1 MMRILVVGAGATG
14 GYYGGRMFQHGRDV
28 SFLVRPARAARL
40 RAEGL
45 RIRSPHGDATLHP
58 PLLSAGELAGRP
70 FDLVLLSVKA
80 YALDAAIEDFAPAVG
95 SHTRILPVLNGMR
108 HIDTLGERFG
118 ADAVLGGV
126 SQIAGTL
133 DAEGRVVQLSPLHRL
148 AYGLRRGTSA
158 EGLDLVALDAA
169 LQGAGFDARRAE
181 DIDQELWEKWVFLAS
196 LGGIG
201 SLLRG
206 SIGEIEAVPH
216 GAALALRL
224 LHECAAVATAAGY
237 APRAEALDGATAFL
251 TQPGSPAVSSM
262 YRDLQAGAPLES
274 DTILGDLVERARQAG
289 VDVPLLEAAWL
300 QLTIHGRRRA
310 PGG

>member
-45 RIRSPHGDATLHP
+45 QIRSPHGDATLHP

-95 SHTRILPVLNGMR
+95 PRTRILPVLNGMR
-108 HIDTLGERFG
+108 HIDTLSERFG

-133 DAEGRVVQLSPLHRL
+133 DPEGRILQLSPLHRL

-158 EGLDLVALDAA
+158 EGLDVAALDAA

-201 SLLRG
+201 SLLRA

-224 LHECAAVATAAGY
+224 LHECTAVATAAGY
-237 APRAEALDGATAFL
+237 PPRTEALDSATAFL